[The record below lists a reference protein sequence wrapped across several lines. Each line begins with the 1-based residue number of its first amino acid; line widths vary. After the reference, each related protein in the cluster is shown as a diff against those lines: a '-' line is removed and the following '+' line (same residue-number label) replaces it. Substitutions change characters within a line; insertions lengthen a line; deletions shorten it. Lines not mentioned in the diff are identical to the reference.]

1 MGIIDDLVDLKITV
15 ETKQKLEIFV
25 QRLSWIVR
33 NLTPFKVK
41 TVEPVE
47 IMATEPV
54 PVDTGEIYTETPL
67 SFDEIF
73 TAIIAL
79 HPEYER
85 TICIDLDMAAG
96 ESGTETV
103 VKIADYIT
111 DLGGGF
117 IGLLKHCKEAGDS
130 CIEYAMAMDATS
142 RTAIVNHRV
151 FARDVE
157 LARYWKINESIYITA
172 TNNDAGSSAYAQI
185 LINIIYYPSTEY
197 ERDILSMMKDKARK
211 LLEMY

>member
-15 ETKQKLEIFV
+15 ETKHKLEIFV
-25 QRLSWIVR
+25 ERLSWIIQ
-33 NLTPFKVK
+33 NLTPFKVR

-54 PVDTGEIYTETPL
+54 PVDTGEIYTETPI
-67 SFDEIF
+67 SFDETF

-96 ESGTETV
+96 ESEIETV
-103 VKIADYIT
+103 VDIADYIT

-117 IGLLKHCKEAGDS
+117 IGLLKHCQEAGDS
-130 CIEYAMAMDATS
+130 CIEYAMAMDATG
-142 RTAIVNHRV
+142 RTAIAAHRV
-151 FARDVE
+151 FTREVE
-157 LARYWKINESIYITA
+157 LARYWKIDESIHITA

-185 LINIIYYPSTEY
+185 LITMFYYPSTDY
-197 ERDILSMMKDKARK
+197 EREILNVMKNKARK
-211 LLEMY
+211 LLGVD